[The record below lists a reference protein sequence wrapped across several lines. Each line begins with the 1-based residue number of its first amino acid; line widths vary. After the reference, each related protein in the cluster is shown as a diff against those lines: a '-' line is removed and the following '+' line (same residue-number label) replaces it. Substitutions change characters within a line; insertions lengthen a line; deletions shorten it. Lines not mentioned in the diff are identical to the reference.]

1 MSSPLLVGVHQPGDS
16 WLHRC
21 PTGVKLLGLAAFSL
35 TVVLTRS
42 AVAAP
47 VFLGLALLA
56 AAVGGVRLATLAR
69 ATRAILV
76 LAVVA
81 AGFQW
86 WIDGPAKAVETL
98 VDLVALALAAITVSA
113 TTPVNAMLDTLV
125 RAARH
130 KAVDA
135 GQSLSTWLAELIR
148 ERLGRSEVASAVAEV
163 MGKDRRAVDKGL
175 AVFDEARKRALNFL
189 DHPVALDVEFK
200 RDSLYQEGRNKRG

>member
-86 WIDGPAKAVETL
+86 WIDGPAKAVEVVKVL
-98 VDLVALALAAITVSA
+98 RVAC
-113 TTPVNAMLDTLV
+113 
-125 RAARH
+125 
-130 KAVDA
+130 
-135 GQSLSTWLAELIR
+135 
-148 ERLGRSEVASAVAEV
+148 
-163 MGKDRRAVDKGL
+163 
-175 AVFDEARKRALNFL
+175 
-189 DHPVALDVEFK
+189 
-200 RDSLYQEGRNKRG
+200 

>member
-42 AVAAP
+42 AAAAP

-56 AAVGGVRLATLAR
+56 AAVGGERLATLGR

-76 LAVVA
+76 LAVMA

-125 RAARH
+125 RAARPLRVVG
-130 KAVDA
+130 VDP
-135 GQSLSTWLAELIR
+135 
-148 ERLGRSEVASAVAEV
+148 ER
-163 MGKDRRAVDKGL
+163 
-175 AVFDEARKRALNFL
+175 
-189 DHPVALDVEFK
+189 VALTIRGPCPRPGAQPAGLPDAV
-200 RDSLYQEGRNKRG
+200 RGAGRRPGARAGRRTRRPGARGLTAGDGGGR